1 MRAAKVLAKFN
12 KKAKEWLADLEK
24 VEAKK
29 IQLRPTEKSW
39 SFAEMYDHVMK
50 VARTYQIPNMKKSIT
65 ESAKRKKR
73 KNFYGYVVFNTSY
86 RKNAH
91 MKMDLSAPGKLIILE
106 MVSMSSGVR
115 YFEKSISVFCFFD
128 PIEAF

>member
-1 MRAAKVLAKFN
+1 MRAAKILAKFN

-24 VEAKK
+24 VEAEK

-73 KNFYGYVVFNTSY
+73 KN
-86 RKNAH
+86 KH
-91 MKMDLSAPGKLIILE
+91 LISPL
-106 MVSMSSGVR
+106 
-115 YFEKSISVFCFFD
+115 
-128 PIEAF
+128 